1 MKINSIILSA
11 GKGTRMK
18 SEKPKVI
25 QKILGY
31 EMINLVLKHLNDAN
45 ITNNILV
52 LGYKKD
58 EIIGAIDNYEY
69 DFVIQEEQLGT
80 GHAVKICKDVLEKEE
95 GITIITCG
103 DTPLIRAETYKQ
115 LIQKHNKQ
123 KNKMTILTAIVDNP
137 TGYGR
142 IVRNDVGLV
151 SAIIEEKD
159 ASDKIKM
166 INEINGGIYCF
177 DNETLFKYIDQ
188 IDNNNAQNEYY
199 LTDLVKIF
207 NENNEVVSTF
217 ILKDNKEIVGVND
230 LNYLEKATTI
240 LKNRIFDEL
249 SANGVVIMDRN
260 NTYIGPKVKI
270 GKETVIYPNNV
281 IFGNVVIGEKN
292 VLKSGNNIFDSSIG
306 NQNEIGPMA
315 HIRNNAIIMDNCRV
329 GNFVE
334 IKNSILKNKTKCAH
348 LTYIGDSEIGEN
360 VNIGCGVIT
369 ANYDGKNKY
378 KTIIG
383 DNCFIGSNTT
393 LIAPINIKNN
403 VFIAA
408 GSTISLDEI
417 EKDKLVIARAREVIK
432 ERGNYEY

>member
-45 ITNNILV
+45 IENNILV
-52 LGYKKD
+52 LGYKRE
-58 EIIGAIDNYEY
+58 EIIKVIDGYKY
-69 DFVIQEEQLGT
+69 DYVVQEEQLGT
-80 GHAVKICKDVLEKEE
+80 GHAVKICKDRLKNED

-123 KNKMTILTAIVDNP
+123 KNKMTILTAIVENP

-142 IVRNDVGLV
+142 IIRNEVGLV
-151 SAIIEEKD
+151 SAIVEEKD
-159 ASDKIKM
+159 ASEKVKM

-177 DNETLFKYIDQ
+177 DNKTLFKYIDQ
-188 IDNNNAQNEYY
+188 IENNNAQNEYY

-207 NENNEVVSTF
+207 NDNNEVVSTYV
-217 ILKDNKEIVGVND
+217 LKDNKEIVGVND

-240 LKNRIFDEL
+240 LKNRIFEEL
-249 SANGVVIMDRN
+249 SSQGVVIMDRN

-270 GKETVIYPNNV
+270 GKETIIYPNNV
-281 IFGNVVIGEKN
+281 IFGDVIIGEKN
-292 VLKSGNNIFDSSIG
+292 ILKSGNNIFDSTIG
-306 NQNEIGPMA
+306 NNNEIGPMT
-315 HIRNNAIIMDNCRV
+315 HIRNNSKICDNCRV

-334 IKNSILKNKTKCAH
+334 IKNSILDDNTKCAH
-348 LTYIGDSEIGEN
+348 LTYIGDSEIGKN
-360 VNIGCGVIT
+360 VNVGCGVIT

-378 KTIIG
+378 KTKIG
-383 DNCFIGSNTT
+383 NNCFIGSNST
-393 LIAPINIKNN
+393 LIAPIEIKDN

-417 EKDKLVIARAREVIK
+417 DEKKLVIARAREVIK